1 MADDKFDSIVVGAG
15 PAGVSAA
22 ITMAKAGLNVALLER
37 GEYAGAKNVQGA
49 VMYSKMIE
57 EIVPEFW
64 KEAPLER
71 AIVEENLWILTETSG
86 AKAGYKSPGYAQTPP
101 ANCYTV
107 IRVEFDRWFAKKA
120 EQAGVTLVTGVTV
133 NDVMK
138 KDGSV
143 VGVKT
148 TENDELLGD
157 VIVACDGVN
166 SILAQKAGLHREWRP
181 SEVAL
186 GVKEVLALP
195 RQVIEDR
202 FGLEGDQGSTIE
214 MVGDF
219 TKGMMGY
226 AFLYTNKESLA
237 IGMGC
242 ALDEFQRTG
251 IKPNDLLEELKRHPL
266 VRPLVAGAKILEY
279 SAHLIPEGGYPSM
292 PPLYADGM
300 LLAGDSA
307 QMINPSHR
315 EGSNLAMASGRMAG
329 ETVVEAKKRGDFSAK
344 TLRLYREKLEASFL
358 MKDLKDHKDVES
370 QLRNN
375 RALLT
380 TYPRLLND
388 VLHEYFLVDGRPK
401 REHKRR
407 ILDMVRRQRGYLALV
422 KDAWVMRKMVG
433 E

>member
-1 MADDKFDSIVVGAG
+1 
-15 PAGVSAA
+15 
-22 ITMAKAGLNVALLER
+22 
-37 GEYAGAKNVQGA
+37 
-49 VMYSKMIE
+49 
-57 EIVPEFW
+57 
-64 KEAPLER
+64 
-71 AIVEENLWILTETSG
+71 
-86 AKAGYKSPGYAQTPP
+86 
-101 ANCYTV
+101 
-107 IRVEFDRWFAKKA
+107 
-120 EQAGVTLVTGVTV
+120 VTGVTV

-138 KDGSV
+138 KDGAV

-157 VIVACDGVN
+157 VVVACDGVN

-181 SEVAL
+181 EEVAL

-237 IGMGC
+237 LGMGC

-251 IKPNDLLEELKRHPL
+251 IKPNDLLEDLKRHPL
-266 VRPLVAGAKILEY
+266 IRPLVAGAKILEY

-329 ETVVEAKKRGDFSAK
+329 ETIVEAKKRGDFSAK

-358 MKDLKDHKDVES
+358 LKDLKDHKDVEGE
-370 QLRNN
+370 LRKN

-380 TYPRLLND
+380 TYPQLLNE

-407 ILDMVRRQRGYLALV
+407 ILELVRRERGYLKMI
-422 KDAWVMRKMVG
+422 KDAWIMRKMVG